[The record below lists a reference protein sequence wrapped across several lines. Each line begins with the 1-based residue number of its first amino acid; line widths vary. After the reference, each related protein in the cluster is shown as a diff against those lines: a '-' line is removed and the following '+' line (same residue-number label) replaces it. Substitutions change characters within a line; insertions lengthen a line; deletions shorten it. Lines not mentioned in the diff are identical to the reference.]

1 MKITILDGSPSPD
14 GSALETTLAELGD
27 ALGRGGHEVSRL
39 VLRDLDLRPCVGCFG
54 CWVKTPG
61 QCRTRDGSH
70 EVCRA
75 FVASDLVIF
84 ASPLVMGFTSALL
97 KNAQDKLIPV
107 LHPHPMLYRGEMHH
121 VSRYDRY
128 PLWGL
133 VLEREE
139 DTDEEDVSI
148 VTEIYERDSIN
159 FKTSLRFTHVAGDP
173 VEDMVREI
181 DGL

>member
-1 MKITILDGSPSPD
+1 M
-14 GSALETTLAELGD
+14 
-27 ALGRGGHEVSRL
+27 
-39 VLRDLDLRPCVGCFG
+39 DLRPCVGCFG

-61 QCRTRDGSH
+61 ECRTADGSH

-107 LHPHPMLYRGEMHH
+107 LHPHPTLYRGEMHH
-121 VSRYDRY
+121 VSRYDSY

-133 VLEREE
+133 VLAEE
-139 DTDEEDVSI
+139 QDTDEEDVRI
-148 VTEIYERDSIN
+148 VSDIYERDSIN
-159 FKTSLRFTHVAGDP
+159 FKTSLCFTHMAGDP
-173 VEDMVREI
+173 VEDMAREI